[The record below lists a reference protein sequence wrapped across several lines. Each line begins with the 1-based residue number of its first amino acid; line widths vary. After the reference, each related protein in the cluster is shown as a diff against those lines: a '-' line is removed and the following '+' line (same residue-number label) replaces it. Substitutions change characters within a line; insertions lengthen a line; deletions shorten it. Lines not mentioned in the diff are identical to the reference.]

1 MRTPFQPET
10 SPDEPLAAGRGLAYM
25 AWLSVLLCIVA
36 AVAFVVVAI
45 LVPNIIAASM
55 FTTAAIMF
63 LGAGLI
69 LGLSMW
75 VFPDLP
81 R

>member
-1 MRTPFQPET
+1 MRTPFLSDI
-10 SPDEPLAAGRGLAYM
+10 SPDEPLATQLRPAYM
-25 AWLSVLLCIVA
+25 AWLSVLLCILA
-36 AVAFVVVAI
+36 AVAFVVGAI
-45 LVPNIIAASM
+45 RVPNIVAASM
-55 FTTAAIMF
+55 LMTAAIVS

-75 VFPDLP
+75 VFPELP

>member
-1 MRTPFQPET
+1 MRTPFLPEP
-10 SPDEPLAAGRGLAYM
+10 SPDEPMPKYGPAYM
-25 AWLSVLLCIVA
+25 AWLSVALCIVA
-36 AVAFVVVAI
+36 AFAFGGAAI

-55 FTTAAIMF
+55 FTTAAVMF